1 MTCGVD
7 TDSRFSQA
15 RKATLINY
23 SVRGGHGAR
32 YLCIFVIRY
41 TCCRQ
46 IPMLH
51 RDKPA
56 GSLPGEGTK
65 RRVENGAEG

>member
-32 YLCIFVIRY
+32 YPRIFVIRVAG
-41 TCCRQ
+41 Q

>member
-7 TDSRFSQA
+7 TDGRFSQA
-15 RKATLINY
+15 RKTTLSTI
-23 SVRGGHGAR
+23 VCGAVMVPGTR
-32 YLCIFVIRY
+32 VFSSYVLP
-41 TCCRQ
+41 Q